1 MISSK
6 TSLIIFSH
14 CSIYGGS
21 ERLMKSIYLGEK
33 FINEYNIIF
42 SYLYYPFYK
51 KSLFNDLPINIDKS
65 KFIGLVLF
73 SNARLYHGI
82 NSIIT
87 NRFLRKITKI
97 PFFLLS
103 LSGIYVIWNS
113 ISFILFIYKHKPR
126 IVHINNGG
134 FPASEVCNQLA
145 IVIKLFFPRIKVVY
159 QVNSSPVKS
168 SIALI
173 KLMNKS
179 VDYFV
184 THSNS
189 NRLKLVEIGIIDKKI
204 CSFPSYFNDQFKEDL
219 QLMKATKFNIV
230 SVGFLEKRK
239 GHYYLI
245 GAINKLKEYNSLLFD
260 NIQLHII
267 GSGNQ
272 YDILSKLIIDSNLQD
287 KVTLWGSRSDYL
299 YFINFADVFVLPSL
313 YDEDLPLVLLSSM
326 KCGKVIIAS
335 NIAGVGEL
343 LTNMEDSILIEPI
356 IDNMSE
362 NLAFTLNNIF
372 NDTGLQAKLKS
383 NVLSTYNMR
392 FSEDAYFNNLNSI
405 FK

>member
-1 MISSK
+1 
-6 TSLIIFSH
+6 
-14 CSIYGGS
+14 
-21 ERLMKSIYLGEK
+21 MKSIYLGEK
-33 FINEYNIIF
+33 FLNEYNIIF

-51 KSLFNDLPINIDKS
+51 KSLLNDLPIDIDKS
-65 KFIGLVLF
+65 KFIGLALF
-73 SNARLYHGI
+73 SNARLYHLI
-82 NSIIT
+82 NSIIK
-87 NRFLRKITKI
+87 NRFLRKITKF
-97 PFFLLS
+97 PFFLMS

-113 ISFILFIYKHKPR
+113 ISFILFIYKRKPR

-145 IVIKLFFPRIKVVY
+145 IVIKLFFPSITVVY
-159 QVNSSPVKS
+159 QVNSYPVKS
-168 SIALI
+168 SKALI

-184 THSNS
+184 THSKS

-204 CSFPSYFNDQFKEDL
+204 CSFPSYFNDQFEEDL

-245 GAINKLKEYNSLLFD
+245 GAINKLKDYNPLLFD

-299 YFINFADVFVLPSL
+299 YFINYADVFVLPSL

-372 NDTGLQAKLKS
+372 NDTSLQAKLKS

-392 FSEDAYFNNLNSI
+392 FSEDAYFKNLNSI